1 MTPPIV
7 KNGVYRYIFNH
18 LNHID
23 RDRFEFSFLM
33 QNPKELMK
41 TEEYEKYGFEI
52 RSFSVPQRVD
62 PVRFRREIEEILSDK
77 YDVLHLHT
85 SYWRGFMIEEIA
97 MELGVP
103 KVIVHSHSSSID
115 QADASER
122 EEQRMAHEELK
133 RQFNEKYATDFWA
146 CSHVAADWL
155 YGPQIDR
162 RSIKIMPNAIETD
175 RYTFCERER
184 EHYRIRHGLDGKLV
198 IGHTGRFEYQ
208 KNHGFLIDVFAKVH
222 AEMPQSVLVLIGEG
236 PGEAH
241 AREEVRARGLA
252 DAVIFLGWRDDV
264 AGWLQAFD
272 IYCLPSRFEG
282 LPISLVEAQAT
293 GLRCIVSDSVTKEA
307 QITERVDF
315 LGLDVQQWC
324 ERIKERAGAYERRDE
339 SERITHAGYDIKL
352 QVKLLE
358 KEYAV

>member
-1 MTPPIV
+1 MAPPIV
-7 KNGVYRYIFNH
+7 KNGVYRYIFNN
-18 LNHID
+18 LRYID
-23 RDRFEFSFLM
+23 KDRFEFSFLM
-33 QNPKELMK
+33 QNPEELMK
-41 TEEYEKYGFEI
+41 TEEYGKYGFEI
-52 RSFSVPQRVD
+52 RSFSIPQRAD
-62 PVRFRREIEEILSDK
+62 PVRFRREIKEILSDR

-115 QADASER
+115 QLDAGER
-122 EEQRMAHEELK
+122 EEQQRVHEELK
-133 RQFNEKYATDFWA
+133 RQFNETYATDFWA

-162 RSIKIMPNAIETD
+162 RKIKIMPNAIETD
-175 RYTFCERER
+175 RYSFCESDRR
-184 EHYRIRHGLDGKLV
+184 HIRGKHGLDGKLV
-198 IGHTGRFEYQ
+198 VGHTGRFEYQ
-208 KNHGFLIDVFAKVH
+208 KNHRFLVDVFAEVH
-222 AEMPQSVLVLIGEG
+222 AEIPQSVLVLIGEG
-236 PGEAH
+236 PEEAPVR
-241 AREEVRARGLA
+241 REVDARGLA

-264 AGWLQAFD
+264 ARWLQAFD

-282 LPISLVEAQAT
+282 LPISLVEAQAA

-307 QITERVDF
+307 QVTERVDF
-315 LGLDVQQWC
+315 LGLDVQQWR

-339 SERITHAGYDIKL
+339 SARIAHAGYDIRQ

-358 KEYAV
+358 KEYTV